1 MTADSKQ
8 HNKCKQIGG
17 RTHRPLP
24 QSPLPLLDLSVGIL
38 FYQVWCNGSRSYGRL
53 CTDLVSP
60 IMTSHSVNMCLT
72 EQSHEGRLGY
82 P

>member
-8 HNKCKQIGG
+8 HIKCKQIGV

-24 QSPLPLLDLSVGIL
+24 QIPHPLLDLSVGIL
-38 FYQVWCNGSRSYGRL
+38 FYRVWCNGSRSYGRL

-60 IMTSHSVNMCLT
+60 ILIWHSVDMCVLLNKVA
-72 EQSHEGRLGY
+72 RDV
-82 P
+82 